1 MLMNKFKIYFRFIF
15 FTALLVAS
23 QSLCAQD
30 GSNADIAD
38 SLPEIN
44 ENTVVV
50 DDTSESVITDPPNEV
65 DYNYY
70 FNDKSY
76 YHYDSPYVQR
86 KVSPLSIKKMKEDDA
101 FWYAKGVKQA
111 SPKNANT
118 NHTETSGWT
127 EQRWFQSLLWIIII
141 GVFAAAVIWYLMN
154 SGVRLFRKK
163 DITAVTATEASLNT
177 EDIFAINYNKELE
190 KAELSGNYRLAIRLM
205 FLRML
210 KIMAEKKIIN
220 YQQDKTNFDYLMQ
233 LQPTGYYNG
242 FFKVTRSYEYSWYG
256 QFVVQPAA
264 YQIVKNDFNQFNK
277 MIH

>member
-1 MLMNKFKIYFRFIF
+1 MNKFKFYFRFIF
-15 FTALLVAS
+15 FSVLLMAS
-23 QSLCAQD
+23 QSLFAQD
-30 GSNADIAD
+30 GSNVDIAD
-38 SLPEIN
+38 SLPYIN
-44 ENTVVV
+44 ENTVVKE
-50 DDTSESVITDPPNEV
+50 DTTESVIAAPPDEV

-70 FNDKSY
+70 FTDKSY
-76 YHYDSPYVQR
+76 YHYDSPYLQR
-86 KVSPLSIKKMKEDDA
+86 KVSPLSIKTMKEEDA
-101 FWYAKGVKQA
+101 FWYAKGVKQ
-111 SPKNANT
+111 PTQKNINT
-118 NHTETSGWT
+118 NNNETVSWT
-127 EQRWFQSLLWIIII
+127 EQRWFQTLLWLIII
-141 GVFAAAVIWYLMN
+141 GVFAAAVIWYLMS

-163 DITAVTATEASLNT
+163 DITAIAANEASLTT

-190 KAELSGNYRLAIRLM
+190 KAELAGNYRLAIRLM

-233 LQPTGYYNG
+233 LQPTGYYNS

-256 QFVVQPAA
+256 QFDVQPAT